1 MELKIPKKKKKEKIG
16 RYRGFSRMTKW
27 ILKKTATASRERR
40 RRYIAVVG
48 RRSTILSRQPT
59 VCMRAQRSQ
68 IKERQSRRDGVAI
81 ALHKTSLAGCASRR
95 VAATL

>member
-1 MELKIPKKKKKEKIG
+1 
-16 RYRGFSRMTKW
+16 MTKW

-48 RRSTILSRQPT
+48 RRSTILSRQS